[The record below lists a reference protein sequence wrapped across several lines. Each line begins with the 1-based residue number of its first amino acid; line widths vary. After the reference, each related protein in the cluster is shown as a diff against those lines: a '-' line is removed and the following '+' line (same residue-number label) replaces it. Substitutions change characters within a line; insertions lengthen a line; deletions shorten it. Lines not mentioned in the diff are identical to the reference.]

1 MANPNVVP
9 ASRCNEIQ
17 SAVGSDGFG
26 QILSDCYTVDT
37 DKWDRQF
44 HGLLADNPAHWGSYI
59 YTEGG
64 ERERKKNIKE
74 KNTQLSLK
82 KEKQQ

>member
-1 MANPNVVP
+1 
-9 ASRCNEIQ
+9 
-17 SAVGSDGFG
+17 
-26 QILSDCYTVDT
+26 VDT

-64 ERERKKNIKE
+64 EKKKYKREE
-74 KNTQLSLK
+74 HTVEL
-82 KEKQQ
+82 EEGETAVT